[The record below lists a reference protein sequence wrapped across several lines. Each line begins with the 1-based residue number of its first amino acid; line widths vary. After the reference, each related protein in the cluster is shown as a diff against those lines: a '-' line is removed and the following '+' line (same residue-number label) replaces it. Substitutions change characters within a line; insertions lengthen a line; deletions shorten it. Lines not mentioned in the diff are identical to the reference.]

1 MANRIVIVG
10 GVAGGMSC
18 ATRLRR
24 LDEFASIT
32 ILERG
37 PFVSFANCG
46 LPYHVGGEIADRNK
60 LIVQSP
66 QRLKEVFNL
75 DVRARTEAIHI
86 DREANSVRVRNLE
99 SNEEYTLPY
108 DHLVLATGAVGIVP
122 PIPGID
128 RAGHFLLRTIPEMD
142 AILQWI
148 KNHAAKRAVILG
160 GGFIGL
166 EAAEQLHRIGMN
178 VTVVERNAQVL
189 TPLDPEMAAHVQA
202 ELLQQGITLK
212 LRNPAVAFE
221 APQAGESAIASVAVL
236 ANGERIPADIVIIG
250 VGVKPETTLAKA
262 ADITLGSTGGIQVNA
277 FLRTSDPR
285 IWAVGD
291 AIEVKH
297 AVTQTAAVIPL
308 AGPANRQGRIV
319 ADNICGRDSEYSGTL
334 GTAIVRIFNKAAA
347 VTGANERLL
356 KSVDMPYQV
365 VHLHPNSH
373 AGYFPGAK
381 SIAMKLLFHTQSGRI
396 LGAQAVGE
404 DGVDKRIDILATAIT
419 SKFTVHDLA
428 ELELAYAP
436 PYGSAKDPINLAG
449 MAACNVL
456 EELVAITQWHE
467 VPKLVQEGALVLD
480 VRDASERTG
489 GIIPGSVSI
498 PLGELRQKLDELP
511 RDRLILAH
519 CASGQRSYNAC
530 RLLLQHGFS
539 CRNLTGSFKTW
550 QMAQSILG
558 SNS

>member
-1 MANRIVIVG
+1 MANRIVVVG

-24 LDEFASIT
+24 LNEFASIT

-66 QRLKEVFNL
+66 ERLKAVFNL
-75 DVRARTEAIHI
+75 DVRSRTEAIQI
-86 DREANSVRVRNLE
+86 DRDSNTVRVRNLE

-108 DHLVLATGAVGIVP
+108 DHLVLATGAVGIMPQV
-122 PIPGID
+122 PGID
-128 RAGHFLLRTIPEMD
+128 RAGHFLMRTIPEMD
-142 AILQWI
+142 SILQWI
-148 KNHAAKRAVILG
+148 KNHAAKRALILG

-202 ELLQQGITLK
+202 ELVQHGITLK
-212 LRNPAVAFE
+212 LSNPAVAFE

-236 ANGERIPADIVIIG
+236 ANGERIPADLVIIG
-250 VGVKPETTLAKA
+250 VGVKPETTLAKSA
-262 ADITLGSTGGIQVNA
+262 GITLGSAGGIQVNE

-291 AIEVKH
+291 AIEGKH
-297 AVTQTAAVIPL
+297 AVTHTAAIIPL

-356 KSVDMPYQV
+356 KSAGIPFHV

-373 AGYFPGAK
+373 AGYFPGSK
-381 SIAMKLLFHTQSGRI
+381 SIALKLLFHPQSGRI

-456 EELVAITQWHE
+456 EELVAIAQWHE
-467 VPKLVQEGALVLD
+467 VPKLVEEGALVLD

-530 RLLLQHGFS
+530 RLLMQHGYS

-550 QMAQSILG
+550 QMAQSIPG